1 MTSERTQLRRL
12 YGMFFGR
19 LFESDMMPPG
29 LPQVQLIV
37 WVCAFLT
44 SPSLLWPILKAKGYV
59 WLTPGQIGGAMDSDR
74 TTALLFSLLA
84 TGLITLVIWEGI
96 FPDKRDSRILG
107 VLPVRLRSLVVARLA
122 ALGSVYLMFV
132 CATALPGALSFGIV
146 AALFGGARGM
156 AETIGAHLLTTA
168 GAEAVVFFGVMLLQC
183 LVLNTVGAAVAQRLA
198 VVLQVAM
205 VVGLFQ
211 MPMILPLLA
220 SPYIAAFA
228 PLAAILM
235 SASAIALYALSY
247 RRLTRLALEGIGES
261 NARKPP
267 FRGIVPAIAR
277 MLPLSQPARA
287 VFAFTARTA
296 ARSRQHRMLLA
307 GWVGLA
313 IAISLS
319 SVAGG
324 FAKMGWGLVKT
335 PNTIVLAVPLV
346 LAALTMTGLRMLFA
360 IPTEIRANWTIRT
373 RQPVPVSG
381 AIDGATAALI
391 VCGGLP
397 AVVVAFASA
406 GWLWGLPVG
415 AMHALFCAVLVV
427 LLAEVLSLGLD
438 KVPFTCTYMP
448 GKGKI
453 VKLWPLY
460 LTIFSFY
467 TGGMA
472 SLETQLFR
480 RGGFAKAIVIF
491 LALAATASFFRRRR
505 AAELPDLRFEEQP
518 SDALTTLVSL

>member
-1 MTSERTQLRRL
+1 MTPERAQLHRL
-12 YGMFFGR
+12 YRMFFGR

-59 WLTPGQIGGAMDSDR
+59 WLQPAAIDETIVADR
-74 TTALLFSLLA
+74 TTAMLFALLA

-107 VLPVRLRSLVVARLA
+107 VLPVRLRSLVFARLA

-132 CATALPGALSFGIV
+132 CATAVPGAASFGIV
-146 AALFGGARGM
+146 AAVFAGGRGM
-156 AETIGAHLLTTA
+156 AEVVTGHLLTTA
-168 GAEAVVFFGVMLLQC
+168 GAEAVVFFGVVLLQC
-183 LVLNTVGAAVAQRLA
+183 VVLNTVGPAVAQRLA

-205 VVGLFQ
+205 VVALFQ
-211 MPMILPLLA
+211 MPMLLPLLA
-220 SPYIAAFA
+220 SPHIATFA
-228 PLAAILM
+228 PLAAVVVSTVAIL
-235 SASAIALYALSY
+235 LYAASY
-247 RRLTRLALEGIGES
+247 RRLTRLALEGIGQS
-261 NARKPP
+261 NARKPA
-267 FRGIVPAIAR
+267 FRGIVPAIGR
-277 MLPLSQPARA
+277 VLPLSQPARA
-287 VFAFTARTA
+287 IFAFTIRTA

-313 IAISLS
+313 LALILS
-319 SVAGG
+319 SIAGG
-324 FAKMGWGLVKT
+324 FAKNGWRILQAPSPV
-335 PNTIVLAVPLV
+335 VLAAPLI
-346 LAALTMTGLRMLFA
+346 LAALTMTGMRMLFA

-373 RQPVPVSG
+373 RQPIPVSG

-397 AVVVAFASA
+397 SIIIAFASA
-406 GWLWGLPVG
+406 GWLWGPQIG
-415 AMHALFCAVLVV
+415 AMHAVFCFVLVV
-427 LLAEVLSLGLD
+427 LLAEILSIGLD

-460 LTIFSFY
+460 LTLFSFY

-480 RGGFAKAIVIF
+480 RGGFSKAIVVF
-491 LALAATASFFRRRR
+491 AVLAGTAAFFRRRR
-505 AAELPDLRFEEQP
+505 ASELPDLRFEEQP
-518 SDALTTLVSL
+518 ADALTLVSF

>member
-1 MTSERTQLRRL
+1 MTSERTQLARL
-12 YGMFFGR
+12 YRMFFGR

-29 LPQVQLIV
+29 LPQVQLVV
-37 WVCAFLT
+37 WVCAFLA
-44 SPSLLWPILKAKGYV
+44 SPSLLWPILKGKGYV
-59 WLTPGQIGGAMDSDR
+59 WLKPEQIDGTIVSDR
-74 TTALLFSLLA
+74 TTAMLFALLA

-107 VLPVRLRSLVVARLA
+107 VLPIRLRSLVLSRLA
-122 ALGSVYLMFV
+122 ALGSVYVLFV

-146 AALFGGARGM
+146 AAVFGGSRG
-156 AETIGAHLLTTA
+156 AIDIIGAHLLTTA
-168 GAEAVVFFGVMLLQC
+168 GAEAVVFFGVVLLQC
-183 LVLNTVGAAVAQRLA
+183 VVLNTVGAAVAQRLA

-205 VVGLFQ
+205 VMGLFQ
-211 MPMILPLLA
+211 IGMILPLLT
-220 SPYIAAFA
+220 SPRIATYA
-228 PLAAILM
+228 PLFAIVM
-235 SASAIALYALSY
+235 SATAVLLYATSY

-261 NARKPP
+261 NARKPL
-267 FRGIVPAIAR
+267 FRGILPAIAR
-277 MLPLSQPARA
+277 LLPLSQPARA
-287 VFAFTARTA
+287 VFAFTIRTA

-313 IAISLS
+313 LALILS
-319 SVAGG
+319 SVAGS
-324 FAKMGWGLVKT
+324 FARHGWRLAET
-335 PNTIVLAVPLV
+335 PGPVLLAVPLI

-373 RQPVPVSG
+373 RQPIPVSG

-391 VCGGLP
+391 VSGGLP
-397 AVVVAFASA
+397 AMVIAFAS
-406 GWLWGLPVG
+406 GTMLWGAKIG
-415 AMHALFCAVLVV
+415 AMHALFVGVLVV
-427 LLAEVLSLGLD
+427 LLAEVLSFALD

-460 LTIFSFY
+460 LTLFSFY

-480 RGGFAKAIVIF
+480 RGGFGKTIVIF
-491 LALAATASFFRRRR
+491 LILAAVASFLRRRR
-505 AAELPDLRFEEQP
+505 SSELPDLRFEEQP
-518 SDALTTLVSL
+518 ADALTLVSL

>member
-1 MTSERTQLRRL
+1 MTSERIQAKRL

-37 WVCAFLT
+37 WVCAFLA

-59 WLTPGQIGGAMDSDR
+59 WLRPVQIDGAMAADR
-74 TTALLFSLLA
+74 TTAMLFALLA

-107 VLPVRLRSLVVARLA
+107 VLPVRLRSLVVTRLA

-132 CATALPGALSFGIV
+132 CATALPGALSFGVV
-146 AALFGGARGM
+146 AAVFGGTLGA
-156 AETIGAHLLTTA
+156 ASTIGTHLATTA
-168 GAEAVVFFGVMLLQC
+168 GAEAVVFFGVVLLQC

-205 VVGLFQ
+205 VMALFQ

-220 SPYIAAFA
+220 SPRIATFA
-228 PLAAILM
+228 PLVAIVV
-235 SASAIALYALSY
+235 SASAILLYAASY

-261 NARKPP
+261 NARKRP
-267 FRGIVPAIAR
+267 FRGAIPAIAR
-277 MLPLSQPARA
+277 VLPLSQPARA
-287 VFAFTARTA
+287 VFAFTIRTA

-313 IAISLS
+313 LAMSLS
-319 SVAGG
+319 SIVGG
-324 FAKMGWGLVKT
+324 FAKMGWGIVMAPT
-335 PNTIVLAVPLV
+335 PVVLAVPLV

-397 AVVVAFASA
+397 AMIMAFASA
-406 GWLWGLPVG
+406 GWLWGPQIG
-415 AMHALFCAVLVV
+415 AMHALFCFVLVV
-427 LLAEVLSLGLD
+427 LLAEILSFSLD

-460 LTIFSFY
+460 LTVFSIY

-480 RGGFAKAIVIF
+480 RGGFTKAILVF
-491 LALAATASFFRRRR
+491 TVLAATASFFRRRR
-505 AAELPDLRFEEQP
+505 ASELLDLRFEEQP
-518 SDALTTLVSL
+518 ADALTLVSF